1 MIVKCIDGKKSVIN
15 YILIQQYLKKD
26 DLVKDFI
33 KSIFAKNNRMTFN
46 DLDLSNQL
54 QYAIDDLGFEKPT
67 PIQSQAFS
75 VVRSGKDVVG
85 IAQTGTGKTFAY
97 MLPILR
103 DLKFSKQQH
112 PRVLVLVPTRELV
125 IQVVDEIEKLAKYI
139 NVRVLGVYGG
149 TNINTQ
155 KQAILQGQDII
166 VATPGR
172 LYDLGLSNAL
182 KLKSIQKL
190 VIDEVDVM
198 LDLGF
203 RFQLMNI
210 FDIIPQRR
218 QNVLFSAT
226 MTEDVDKLIYDYFKN
241 PQKIS
246 IAVSG
251 TPLDNIEQ
259 ISYNVPNFFT
269 KVNLL
274 NHLLN
279 DKQTF
284 HKVLIFVAFKRSAD
298 LLFKHLEEVF
308 GSETCVIHSNKTQN
322 YRIRSIKQFDE
333 GNNRILVATD
343 VMARGLDFDEVS
355 HVINFDTPIFPEN
368 YMHRIGRTGRAEK
381 AGKTILFSTEK
392 EQEAKKEIENL
403 MDYQIPVFELPS
415 AIEISKLLT
424 EDERPREDR
433 EQSKNRTKQEY
444 VPGPAF
450 HEKSEKNSKVNLG
463 GSYRR
468 EIAKKYK
475 KPKTRGDKNYN
486 RRNKKK

>member
-1 MIVKCIDGKKSVIN
+1 M
-15 YILIQQYLKKD
+15 
-26 DLVKDFI
+26 
-33 KSIFAKNNRMTFN
+33 
-46 DLDLSNQL
+46 
-54 QYAIDDLGFEKPT
+54 
-67 PIQSQAFS
+67 
-75 VVRSGKDVVG
+75 
-85 IAQTGTGKTFAY
+85 
-97 MLPILR
+97 
-103 DLKFSKQQH
+103 
-112 PRVLVLVPTRELV
+112 
-125 IQVVDEIEKLAKYI
+125 
-139 NVRVLGVYGG
+139 
-149 TNINTQ
+149 
-155 KQAILQGQDII
+155 
-166 VATPGR
+166 ATPGR

-210 FDIIPQRR
+210 FDILPERR

-226 MTEDVDKLIYDYFKN
+226 MTEDVDELIYDFFKN
-241 PQKIS
+241 PEKIS

-274 NHLLN
+274 NHLLS
-279 DKQTF
+279 DKETYN
-284 HKVLIFVAFKRSAD
+284 KVLIFVGFKRTAD
-298 LLFKHLEEVF
+298 YLFKHLEEVF

-322 YRIRSIKQFDE
+322 YRIRSIRQFDE

-343 VMARGLDFDEVS
+343 VMARGLDFDNVS
-355 HVINFDTPIFPEN
+355 HVINFDTPDFPEN

-381 AGKTILFSTEK
+381 AGKTILLSTAK
-392 EQEAKKEIENL
+392 EQEAKEEIEAL
-403 MDYQIPVFELPS
+403 MDYKIPLLELPEE
-415 AIEISKLLT
+415 IEISTQLT
-424 EDERPREDR
+424 EDERPKEDR
-433 EQSKNRTKQEY
+433 EQSKNRTGLEY

>member
-1 MIVKCIDGKKSVIN
+1 
-15 YILIQQYLKKD
+15 
-26 DLVKDFI
+26 
-33 KSIFAKNNRMTFN
+33 MTFK

-54 QYAIDDLGFEKPT
+54 QYGIEDLGFETPT
-67 PIQSQAFS
+67 PIQEQAFS

-97 MLPILR
+97 MMPILR
-103 DLKFSKQQH
+103 DLKFSKQKH

-125 IQVVDEIEKLAKYI
+125 LQVVDEIEKLAKYI

-210 FDIIPQRR
+210 FDILPERR

-226 MTEDVDKLIYDYFKN
+226 MTEDVNALIYDFFKN
-241 PQKIS
+241 PEKIS

-251 TPLDNIEQ
+251 TPLENIAQ
-259 ISYNVPNFFT
+259 VSYNVPNFFT

-274 NHLLN
+274 NYLLK
-279 DKQTF
+279 DKETF
-284 HKVLIFVAFKRSAD
+284 SKVLIFVGFKRTAD
-298 LLFKHLEEVF
+298 LLFKHLEEVYND
-308 GSETCVIHSNKTQN
+308 EMCIIHSNKTQN
-322 YRIRSIKQFDE
+322 YRIRSIRQFDE
-333 GNNRILVATD
+333 GKNRILLATD
-343 VMARGLDFDEVS
+343 VMARGLDFDNVS
-355 HVINFDTPIFPEN
+355 HVINFDTPDFPEN

-381 AGKTILFSTEK
+381 EGKTILFSTPK
-392 EQEAKKEIENL
+392 EQESKMAIEAL
-403 MDYQIPVFELPS
+403 MQYEIPVLELPE
-415 AIEISKLLT
+415 ALEIATILT
-424 EDERPREDR
+424 EDERPKED
-433 EQSKNRTKQEY
+433 QGISKNRTSLEY

-450 HEKSEKNSKVNLG
+450 HEKSEKNSKVNKG

-468 EIAKKYK
+468 EIAAKYK

-486 RRNKKK
+486 KRNKKKK